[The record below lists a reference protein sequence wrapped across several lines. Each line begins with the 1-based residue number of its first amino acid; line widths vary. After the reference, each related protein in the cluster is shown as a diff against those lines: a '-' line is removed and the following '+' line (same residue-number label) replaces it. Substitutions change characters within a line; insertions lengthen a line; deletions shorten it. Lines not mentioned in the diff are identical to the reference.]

1 MFEEYPVKMMG
12 LGTQHVV
19 VLTSNNLEDKSIPD
33 FEPEVLNFVVPEEE
47 KKKAT
52 PKQPKA
58 APADKIKK

>member
-58 APADKIKK
+58 APAD